1 MLTAQSKD
9 IITEMVKSYILIK
22 LIPGFES
29 DALSQIRSTPGVLD
43 INSVF
48 GHWDAV
54 ALAEAK
60 NINDLSKLIINQI
73 RGIQGVDS
81 TETLL
86 HGEI

>member
-1 MLTAQSKD
+1 
-9 IITEMVKSYILIK
+9 MVKSYILIK